1 MKVNPPV
8 LGNAPPEYN
17 RQYFDM
23 LLGALRSYF
32 DRLRNTEE
40 TSGGSPAGSTGEV
53 QYNNAGSFG
62 ASPALT
68 VDTGTGKLTTTVNP
82 SINGADAGTV
92 VDETNVL
99 FGVDALVAATTG
111 AVNNTAFGQAALTAN
126 TTGENNTALGNF
138 ALCLNE
144 DGVSNVAI
152 SFALEAN
159 VSGSDNVGIGW
170 SALSSAT
177 GDNNIAIGSNSG
189 SDAVHIVTAGENNR
203 IVMGNDSHTN
213 AYIKVAWTV
222 TSDARDKLVY
232 GCVPHGLDFVSRL
245 YPVQYQFRTARGENT
260 AAGRLKYGFL
270 AQEIRALEDVGV
282 VIDDEDPDNLKYNE
296 SSLVPILV
304 NAIKE
309 LKTRVEALEA
319 QNESGKNPGGA

>member
-8 LGNAPPEYN
+8 LGNAPPVYN

-32 DRLRNTEE
+32 DRVRNAED
-40 TSGGSPAGSTGEV
+40 TSGGSGSAAGSTGEI
-53 QYNNAGSFG
+53 QYNDAGAFA
-62 ASPALT
+62 ASSALT

-92 VDETNVL
+92 VDTSNVL
-99 FGVDALVAATTG
+99 FGEAALAAATAG
-111 AVNNTAFGQAALTAN
+111 ILNTAFGQGALNALT
-126 TTGENNTALGNF
+126 TGSNNTALGNY
-138 ALCLNE
+138 ALALNE
-144 DGVSNVAI
+144 DGVANIAI
-152 SFALEAN
+152 GFALESN
-159 VSGSDNVGIGW
+159 VSGSDNIGIGW
-170 SALSSAT
+170 GAMTAADGSNNVAL
-177 GDNNIAIGSNSG
+177 GSNSG
-189 SDAVHIVTAGENNR
+189 SDAVHIVASGENNR
-203 IVMGNDSHTN
+203 IVMGNNSHTH
-213 AYIKVAWTV
+213 AYIKIAWTV

-232 GCVPHGLDFVSRL
+232 GCVPHGLDFVASL

-260 AAGRLKYGFL
+260 PTGRLKYGFL

-282 VIDDEDPDNLKYNE
+282 VVDDEDPDNLKYNE

-309 LKTRVEALEA
+309 LKARVEALE
-319 QNESGKNPGGA
+319 GRK

>member
-1 MKVNPPV
+1 MKTNPPV
-8 LGNAPPEYN
+8 LGNAPREYD

-32 DRLRNTEE
+32 DRL
-40 TSGGSPAGSTGEV
+40 SGGSGSAAGATGEL
-53 QYNNAGSFG
+53 QYNDAGEFG

-68 VDTGTGKLTTTVNP
+68 VDTGTGQLSTTVNP
-82 SINGADAGTV
+82 SLNSADAGTV

-99 FGVDALVAATTG
+99 FGGGALAAATAG
-111 AVNNTAFGQAALTAN
+111 AVNNTAFGQGALNAN

-138 ALCLNE
+138 ALQLNE

-152 SFALEAN
+152 AFALESN

-170 SALSSAT
+170 GALPSADA
-177 GDNNIAIGSNSG
+177 DNNIAIGSNSG
-189 SDAVHIVTAGENNR
+189 GDAVHIVASGESNR
-203 IVMGNDSHTN
+203 IVMGNNSHTN
-213 AYIKVAWTV
+213 AYIKIAWTV
-222 TSDARDKLVY
+222 TSDARDKIVH
-232 GCVPHGLDFVSRL
+232 GCVPHGLDFVAGL
-245 YPVQYQFRTARGENT
+245 YPVKYQFRTARGEST
-260 AAGRLKYGFL
+260 VVGRVKYGFL